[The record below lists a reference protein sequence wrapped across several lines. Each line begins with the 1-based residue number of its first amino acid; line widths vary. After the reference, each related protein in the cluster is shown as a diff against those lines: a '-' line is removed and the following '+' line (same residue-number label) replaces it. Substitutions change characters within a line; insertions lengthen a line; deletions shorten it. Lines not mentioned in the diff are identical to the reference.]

1 MKVRLTTDD
10 IMKINYFEKLT
21 GAEVIDCVSD
31 DERIVFVVKEGNMG
45 AAIGRGG
52 ENVKTAMEKFNKK
65 VDIVEYSKD
74 LKKFVRNIFEPLKL
88 EDVWI
93 KKQNG
98 KLVVYI
104 RVDPKLKRAIIGERG
119 KNINRAITIMSRLSD
134 AKNIRVISGFRRSKV
149 GYRKFRRGRFTKN
162 VMKKPR
168 VKEETPDKTK
178 KEENQ

>member
-1 MKVRLTTDD
+1 MKVRLTRED
-10 IMKINYFEKLT
+10 IMKINFFEKLT

-65 VDIVEYSKD
+65 IDIVEYSKD

-98 KLVVYI
+98 KVVVYV
-104 RVDPKLKRAIIGERG
+104 RV
-119 KNINRAITIMSRLSD
+119 
-134 AKNIRVISGFRRSKV
+134 
-149 GYRKFRRGRFTKN
+149 
-162 VMKKPR
+162 
-168 VKEETPDKTK
+168 
-178 KEENQ
+178 

>member
-1 MKVRLTTDD
+1 MKVRLTRDD
-10 IMKINYFEKLT
+10 IMKINFFEKLT

-52 ENVKTAMEKFNKK
+52 ENVKAAMEKFNKK

-98 KLVVYI
+98 KVVVYI
-104 RVDPKLKRAIIGERG
+104 RVDPKIKRAIIGKRG

-134 AKNIRVISGFRRSKV
+134 AKSIRVISGFRRPRL
-149 GYRKFRRGRFTKN
+149 GYRRFRRGRPARN
-162 VMKKPR
+162 IVKKP
-168 VKEETPDKTK
+168 KIEEETPDKTNQV
-178 KEENQ
+178 ENQ

>member
-134 AKNIRVISGFRRSKV
+134 AKNIRVISGFRRPKV

>member
-1 MKVRLTTDD
+1 MKVKLTTDD
-10 IMKINYFEKLT
+10 IMKINFFEKLT
-21 GAEVIDCVSD
+21 GAEVMDCISD

-65 VDIVEYSKD
+65 IDIIEYSKD

-98 KLVVYI
+98 KLVVYV

-119 KNINRAITIMSRLSD
+119 KNINRAVTIMSRLSD
-134 AKNIRVISGFRRSKV
+134 AKTIKVIAGFRKPRLTQ
-149 GYRKFRRGRFTKN
+149 RRFRRGRPPKN
-162 VMKKPR
+162 VVKKPKM
-168 VKEETPDKTK
+168 KEETPDKTN

>member
-1 MKVRLTTDD
+1 MKVKLTTDD
-10 IMKINYFEKLT
+10 IMKINFFEKLT

-52 ENVKTAMEKFNKK
+52 ENVKAAMEKFNKK

-88 EDVWI
+88 EDVWV

-104 RVDPKLKRAIIGERG
+104 KVDPKLKRAIIGERG
-119 KNINRAITIMSRLSD
+119 KNINRAVTIMSRLSD
-134 AKNIRVISGFRRSKV
+134 AKSIRVVSGFRKSRMPQ
-149 GYRKFRRGRFTKN
+149 RRFKRGPAKD
-162 VMKKPR
+162 VVKKPKT
-168 VKEETPDKTK
+168 KEETPDKSNQG
-178 KEENQ
+178 ENQ

>member
-1 MKVRLTTDD
+1 MKVRLTRED
-10 IMKINYFEKLT
+10 IMKINFFEKLT

-65 VDIVEYSKD
+65 IDIVEYSKD

-98 KLVVYI
+98 KVVVYI

-134 AKNIRVISGFRRSKV
+134 AKSIRVISGFRRPRLA
-149 GYRKFRRGRFTKN
+149 YRRFRRGRFTKN
-162 VMKKPR
+162 VMKKPKI
-168 VKEETPDKTK
+168 KEETPDKTNQ
-178 KEENQ
+178 EENQ